1 MGDSTAAMSQRRW
14 SLVVLATV
22 LFVGAVFVTIYPLF
36 RLRYYLPVYDRFAPM
51 LPIVFAAPIPVAVG
65 YAYVLTRRGR
75 GSWSVAP
82 ARVARGVAAMLVT
95 APLLLLLDTP
105 VTTTLSYAL
114 YGLGVGLLGILSAG
128 VLYNSDSAA

>member
-1 MGDSTAAMSQRRW
+1 M
-14 SLVVLATV
+14 VLATV
-22 LFVGAVFVTIYPLF
+22 LVVGGVFLTVSPLF
-36 RLRYYLPVYDRFAPM
+36 RLRWSLPIYDRFAST
-51 LPIVFAAPIPVAVG
+51 LPIVFFAPISVAVG

-75 GSWSVAP
+75 ESWSVAP
-82 ARVARGVAAMLVT
+82 ARVAAMLVT

-128 VLYNSDSAA
+128 VIYEGR